1 MFNNKEKEKTMNDY
15 EEIRTEI
22 DFNNDFHILNTAIN
36 NNNDID
42 ENYLTEEEL
51 ISLRLCSPLE
61 Y

>member
-22 DFNNDFHILNTAIN
+22 DFNNDSHILNTAIN

-51 ISLRLCSPLE
+51 IDLRLCSPLE